1 MPGAAAR
8 TLGETA
14 ADPFNFKAFADDLG
28 GLSEARGFV
37 QWAAAVVEEIRGR
50 VRNGSASSFLP
61 YRGRNSSSSLR
72 INKVSK

>member
-1 MPGAAAR
+1 MIWIPV
-8 TLGETA
+8 GETA
-14 ADPFNFKAFADDLG
+14 ADPFNFKAFADLG

-61 YRGRNSSSSLR
+61 YRGKNSSSSLR